1 MTAEELL
8 ATMTE
13 PLAEDDGYCTI
24 DPETRVITIPPE
36 YQLLGVESDE
46 KAERIYFK
54 CPKIVGD
61 NIDLTKLAL
70 RVNFRNA
77 GAVVDQYLVDDVEVD
92 GDDITFSWLL
102 SRRVTQYEGT
112 VNFIVCAVKVSGE
125 EITNE
130 WNTTLAEAEVLE
142 GLEVEVVLPEDE
154 TDIVNQL
161 LALAETRL
169 NDVRDATSS
178 ANTAASNANQKAQEA
193 ENAAEDAR
201 GVIEQI
207 TKDSYLHTA
216 LQSFID
222 TVTATPTAYGN
233 AIVKKI
239 EGFTR
244 QQTPTGA
251 QLFDASGLT
260 AYNGATIS
268 IFNGGKEVRIT
279 GRKQSDV
286 KGSAIWSIPSDIVNL
301 LKGKTAYVYVSH
313 NAEKG
318 WVEFDIRT
326 PSGWDYPKMA
336 NNQWTSVQVPSDA
349 SSISLALIPNN
360 VTETDVTATFQNI
373 KIGLTQFETWEPY
386 TGGQPAPNP
395 DYPMVV
401 QGVGYRGFF
410 DGELTQSVYRIT
422 DGASSGYDDRYI
434 CNANKIPCK
443 SGDTITFQYKIY
455 GSGVRDQENFRICF
469 YDGEGVFLSAQSPSG
484 GITNFDS
491 SISFTAPANAKT
503 FTWCFT
509 YAPWKRFLRLN
520 ILINN
525 QYAICVKS
533 TGPNIFNKN
542 GFTAGSAARATV
554 YDETVQIKTIEGSGN
569 APGVFFYL
577 GPIANFLGKRLYI
590 KADKMESTHSAEGKA
605 SCRIVLRA
613 VKSGASVQSFG
624 VYQDSRAGTWHQ
636 FSEIPEDI
644 DLDSVTDLAL
654 QLYVGDGT
662 AQVSVGETATFEN
675 VMLCEEQTDK
685 YHPYQSNVTYIP
697 VDYPL
702 FEGDKIIQR
711 NGEYKLLRKMGFKTY
726 DGSDDENWNVTYNE
740 ENNVYN
746 IYIAD
751 MMNDGKRGVLV
762 PNNYFYNSEYGYALH
777 SSFISSSGN
786 YNIMISPDMNI
797 DTVQEWKD
805 WLKTHTMYC
814 AYKLATPTEGPLS
827 PEAQKALHSIMATD
841 EQTELTIVGVPSDE
855 TIQNQFLLPRN
866 EDGALN
872 TTAYCTSVKNKLT
885 LDELLSQSLDSRVN
899 KLEIDNAALA
909 EQTIVVE

>member
-8 ATMTE
+8 AAMAE
-13 PLAEDDGYCTI
+13 PLAEDGTYCTI

-46 KAERIYFK
+46 KAERLYFK

-61 NIDLTKLAL
+61 NIDLSKLAL

-154 TDIVNQL
+154 TDIVSQL

-169 NDVRDATSS
+169 NDVRDATTD
-178 ANTAASNANQKAQEA
+178 ANTAAENANVKAQA
-193 ENAAEDAR
+193 AQNAAEDAR

-233 AIVKKI
+233 AVVKKI

-244 QQTPTGA
+244 QQTTTGA
-251 QLFDASGLT
+251 QLFDYPSLNGTTKNGVTLTVGNDGYITLNGTSTAPCTFAAKLKNSLETGTLVYISCENENTNENVYVGFADAQGLRVQVKMN
-260 AYNGATIS
+260 AANKKVYGNLILISSTIHVYIGS
-268 IFNGGKEVRIT
+268 AGVTLNNFRF
-279 GRKQSDV
+279 RAMCSLSDV
-286 KGSAIWSIPSDIVNL
+286 I
-301 LKGKTAYVYVSH
+301 
-313 NAEKG
+313 
-318 WVEFDIRT
+318 
-326 PSGWDYPKMA
+326 
-336 NNQWTSVQVPSDA
+336 
-349 SSISLALIPNN
+349 
-360 VTETDVTATFQNI
+360 
-373 KIGLTQFETWEPY
+373 WEPY

-401 QGVGYRGFF
+401 QGTGYSGFF
-410 DGELTQSVYRIT
+410 DGEIDIAYYGS
-422 DGASSGYDDRYI
+422 DGSKRTSNGSDF
-434 CNANKIPCK
+434 CGMNPIPCK
-443 SGDTITFQYKIY
+443 TGDTITFQYKIF

-469 YDGEGVFLSAQSPSG
+469 YDGDGAFLSAQSPSG

-491 SISFTAPANAKT
+491 SMSFTAPANAET

-509 YAPWKRFLRLN
+509 YTPWKRILRLN

-533 TGPNIFNKN
+533 TGSNIFNKN
-542 GFTAGSAARATV
+542 GFAAGSAARATV
-554 YDETVQIKTIEGSGN
+554 YDETVQIKTMEGSGN

-577 GPIANFLGKRLYI
+577 GPITNFLGKRLYI
-590 KADKMESTHSAEGKA
+590 KADKMESTYSAEGKA

-711 NGEYKLLRKMGFKTY
+711 NGEYKLLRKWGFKTY
-726 DGSDDENWNVTYNE
+726 DGSDDENWRHASASEASNNFAYMVVNVTDALSVPDPVSNIYSNRVIGVASSKIAYEFSGYITLHQFVIFTNEYENESAFKTWLKSHPITLAYQLETPNE
-740 ENNVYN
+740 E
-746 IYIAD
+746 
-751 MMNDGKRGVLV
+751 
-762 PNNYFYNSEYGYALH
+762 
-777 SSFISSSGN
+777 
-786 YNIMISPDMNI
+786 
-797 DTVQEWKD
+797 
-805 WLKTHTMYC
+805 
-814 AYKLATPTEGPLS
+814 PLS
-827 PEAQKALHSIMATD
+827 SEAQKALHSIMATD
-841 EQTELTIVGVPSDE
+841 EQTELTIVGVPVDAG
-855 TIQNQFLLPRN
+855 IQNQFLLPRN

-872 TTAYCTSVKNKLT
+872 TTAYCTAEKNKIVLN
-885 LDELLSQSLDSRVN
+885 ELVAQNFDARVN
-899 KLEIDNAALA
+899 KLEIDNASLA
-909 EQTIVVE
+909 EQTIIVE